1 MVHVDVE
8 LGAFPLE
15 LPSLRNV
22 MGNEV
27 ESEKEE
33 TEARKRESKKEKK
46 EGKKEGQWSL
56 KKLDGEM

>member
-1 MVHVDVE
+1 ME

-33 TEARKRESKKEKK
+33 LEARKRESKKEKK
-46 EGKKEGQWSL
+46 GKKEGQWSL